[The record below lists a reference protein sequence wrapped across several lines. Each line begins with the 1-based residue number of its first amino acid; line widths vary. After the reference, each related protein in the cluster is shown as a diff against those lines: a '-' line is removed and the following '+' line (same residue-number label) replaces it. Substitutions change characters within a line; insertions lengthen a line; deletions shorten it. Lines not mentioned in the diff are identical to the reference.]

1 MADADNSPLRQALRI
16 PLDFALSF
24 LDDAQHLSDR
34 ALLAWAHI
42 TGQRR
47 RITRVRPARDNRYV
61 IIATF
66 GRSRLNADIE
76 RVARAAHEQGLDVV
90 LVYSGKLDRAYLR
103 SLGDV
108 IHVLVERPNI
118 GRDFGGFQ
126 DGVRYLQR
134 LKTRPTR
141 VVFANDSV
149 FFLPKQ
155 IEPLL
160 AALNQDAHAFVAAT
174 DNSEFNYHVG
184 SFLFAV
190 SGAVFASKAFRKF
203 WRGYFPYSTRRHV
216 IHRGELGLSRQL
228 MRKGG
233 FIPHVLCPG
242 SAVGAVLRT
251 WTPEDLR
258 ANFFTFSNDLREMI
272 QASQLLRIYEERG
285 VVMATDAGGAALAS
299 SASHEQTAARSIA
312 LVQLLDRMIEKVER
326 GNGIHVAGA
335 LMAKHLNLGIV
346 KKDLAYREVMN
357 MTEVIRLMDEIGYP
371 DLDFVK
377 ADLRKR
383 GTYASM
389 KGIQKL
395 QFRRGF
401 I

>member
-1 MADADNSPLRQALRI
+1 
-16 PLDFALSF
+16 
-24 LDDAQHLSDR
+24 
-34 ALLAWAHI
+34 
-42 TGQRR
+42 
-47 RITRVRPARDNRYV
+47 
-61 IIATF
+61 
-66 GRSRLNADIE
+66 
-76 RVARAAHEQGLDVV
+76 
-90 LVYSGKLDRAYLR
+90 
-103 SLGDV
+103 
-108 IHVLVERPNI
+108 
-118 GRDFGGFQ
+118 
-126 DGVRYLQR
+126 VRYLQR
-134 LKTRPTR
+134 LKTPPER

-149 FFLPKQ
+149 FFLPSQ
-155 IEPLL
+155 IQPLL
-160 AALNQDAHAFVAAT
+160 ESLDQDAHAFVAVT

-184 SFLFAV
+184 SFLFSV
-190 SGAVFASKAFRKF
+190 SGAAFTSKTFRKF
-203 WRGYFPYSTRRHV
+203 WREYFPYSTRRHV

-233 FIPHVLCPG
+233 FTPHVLCPG
-242 SAVGAVLRT
+242 SAVGAVLRA

-258 ANFFTFSNDLREMI
+258 ANFFTFSNALREMI

-285 VVMATDAGGAALAS
+285 VVMAEAASASLAS

-312 LVQLLDRMIEKVER
+312 LAQLLDRMIEKIER

-357 MTEVIRLMDEIGYP
+357 MTEVIRLMEEIGYP

-377 ADLRKR
+377 TDLRKR